1 MQAVLTGDIIDS
13 TKYSKEDLNIILN
26 TINKEFSEFSKK
38 YKADFKLFKGDSFQG
53 VVLEPNQALELA
65 LLLKTSIGSIKLESV
80 KLPDFRM
87 AIGVGTIDLER
98 VSILESNGEAFQF
111 SGRTLETMKGDYPR
125 LLLKTANEQIN
136 DEFDV
141 HFSFLDS
148 ISSKW
153 SRESAE
159 VLYFL
164 LQNFKEREIAAE
176 LGISQ
181 SAINQRKKAA
191 HWDSVSMLLKRYQ
204 SVITDF
210 NNGK

>member
-13 TKYSKEDLNIILN
+13 TKYSKEDLNTILN

-53 VVLEPNQALELA
+53 VVLEPHLALQLA
-65 LLLKTSIGSIKLESV
+65 LLLKTSIGSVPIKGSSI
-80 KLPDFRM
+80 PDFRM
-87 AIGVGTIDLER
+87 AIGIGTIDLER
-98 VSILESNGEAFQF
+98 ASILESNGEAFQF

-159 VLYFL
+159 VVYYL
-164 LQNFKEREIAAE
+164 LQNFKEREIAE
-176 LGISQ
+176 QLGIYQ
-181 SAINQRKKAA
+181 SAVNQRKKVA

-210 NNGK
+210 TNGK